1 MKPYIIV
8 RRLILL
14 VFVMIGVSMVT
25 FTISHLIPADPAI
38 YAAGNGATPEQIQ
51 ALRHEMGLDLPPVE
65 QYVRYITGL
74 LHGDFGTSILTRQ
87 SVLTDLKTFLPATI
101 ELVVIAYIFMAILG
115 LAAGV
120 LSAVYSRRWGDY
132 LSRIPI
138 IAGTGIPVFWLALMC
153 QLLLYYRWGLL
164 PYGDRLATLST
175 PPPTVT
181 GFYLVDSLLSGNLP
195 LFREAALHLIMPALV
210 LAIDRAAIIT
220 RIMRASMLETLNQD
234 FIRTAR
240 AKGLTEWT
248 IITRHAVKV
257 AFIPVLTELGL
268 EFGWML
274 ASTVVIESIFG
285 WPGIGRYAFTAIESH
300 DLNAVMGVTLVL
312 TLVKTLSN
320 LVVDVLYQTVDPRIR
335 Y

>member
-1 MKPYIIV
+1 M
-8 RRLILL
+8 L
-14 VFVMIGVSMVT
+14 GVSMVT
-25 FTISHLIPADPAI
+25 FTISHIIPADPAI
-38 YAAGNGATPEQIQ
+38 YAAGNMATQDQIQ

-65 QYVRYITGL
+65 QYARYLTGL
-74 LHGDFGTSILTRQ
+74 LHGDFGTSILTHQ
-87 SVLTDLKTFLPATI
+87 AVLTDLETFLPATV
-101 ELVVIAYIFMAILG
+101 ELVVVAYVFMAVMGIT
-115 LAAGV
+115 AGV

-138 IAGTGIPVFWLALMC
+138 IAGTGIPVFWLALML

-164 PYGDRLATLST
+164 PFGDRLATMTT

-181 GFYLVDSLLSGNLP
+181 GLYLVDSLLAGNLS
-195 LFREAALHLIMPALV
+195 LFREAALHLIMPAFV
-210 LAIDRAAIIT
+210 LAIDRAAIVT

-240 AKGLTEWT
+240 AKGLREWT
-248 IITRHAVKV
+248 IITRHALKV

-274 ASTVVIESIFG
+274 ASTVVVESVFG
-285 WPGIGRYAFTAIESH
+285 WPGLGRYAFTAIESH

-312 TLVKTLSN
+312 TFVKTLSS
-320 LVVDVLYQTVDPRIR
+320 LIVDMLYQVIDPRIR